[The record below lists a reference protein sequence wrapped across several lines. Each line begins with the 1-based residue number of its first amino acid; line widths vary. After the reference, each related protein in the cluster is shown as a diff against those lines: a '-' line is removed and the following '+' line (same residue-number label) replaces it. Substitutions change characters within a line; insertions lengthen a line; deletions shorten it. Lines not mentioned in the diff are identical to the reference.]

1 MSWVLEDIEE
11 RFRSDFGADLE
22 IARQKLERLHGIAT
36 DDALPRI
43 ARCVVHLA
51 DGDLEKLI
59 HFVECARQDWRDVI
73 WWTEY
78 AGGERQVRDFHDR
91 FR

>member
-1 MSWVLEDIEE
+1 MSWVPEDIEK
-11 RFRSDFGADLE
+11 RLRSDFGSDLE
-22 IARQKLERLHGIAT
+22 IASQELERLHGIAT

-51 DGDLEKLI
+51 DGDIEKLI
-59 HFVECARQDWRDVI
+59 HFVESARQDWRDVI
-73 WWTEY
+73 WWAEY
-78 AGGERQVRDFHDR
+78 DGGERQVRDFHDK